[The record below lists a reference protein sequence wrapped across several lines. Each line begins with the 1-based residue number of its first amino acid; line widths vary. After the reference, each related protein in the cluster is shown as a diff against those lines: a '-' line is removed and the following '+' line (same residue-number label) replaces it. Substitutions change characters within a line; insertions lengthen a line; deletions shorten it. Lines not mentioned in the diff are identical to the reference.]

1 MTGAC
6 HGEHADRQGG
16 PARRGSSAMIGA
28 RRRSSAGF
36 TLLELLIAITLLGLL
51 MAALFGGLRL
61 GARAW
66 DRSEERLEQ
75 SARLQAVQN
84 FLRDRLAQAYPLYAD
99 DESGRLRLD
108 FEGDDAE
115 VRFVTLM
122 PEYLGTGFAE
132 LVLAV
137 EDRSDAK
144 DLVVRWRHF
153 ELEAQRDEE
162 AEPQIKVLLADIEAL
177 EVAYYGVRARNE
189 PAMWHEQ
196 WLEGSALPQLVRLR
210 VLFFEGDR
218 RYWPDLIV
226 RPMTDA
232 PPPIF

>member
-1 MTGAC
+1 MTA
-6 HGEHADRQGG
+6 
-16 PARRGSSAMIGA
+16 A
-28 RRRSSAGF
+28 RRRRPSAGF

-66 DRSEERLEQ
+66 DRSEERLSE

-84 FLRDRLAQAYPLYAD
+84 FLRDRLAQAYPLYAE
-99 DESGRLRLD
+99 DESGRLRLG
-108 FEGDDAE
+108 FEGDPAA

-137 EDRSDAK
+137 EERSDAT

-153 ELEAQRDEE
+153 ELEPQPDEE
-162 AEPQIKVLLADIEAL
+162 AEPQIKVLLEGIEAL
-177 EVAYYGVRARNE
+177 EIAYFGALARGE
-189 PAMWHEQ
+189 PARWHEQ

-210 VLFFEGDR
+210 VLFFEDDR

>member
-1 MTGAC
+1 M
-6 HGEHADRQGG
+6 
-16 PARRGSSAMIGA
+16 MGA
-28 RRRSSAGF
+28 RHGRSSAGF

-66 DRSEERLEQ
+66 DRSEERLDQ

-99 DESGRLRLD
+99 DESGRLRLG
-108 FEGDDAE
+108 FEGDGAE

-137 EDRSDAK
+137 EERPDAK

-153 ELEAQRDEE
+153 ELAPLEE
-162 AEPQIKVLLADIEAL
+162 AEPQIKVLLEDIEAL
-177 EVAYYGVRARNE
+177 EIAYFGALARGE

-210 VLFFEGDR
+210 VLFFEDDR